1 MVENL
6 NKKTR
11 AVTEGQYK
19 KIISVIRSGFVC
31 ADGHVVKPN
40 ERIATALSLE
50 ANLGLR
56 ISDILQ
62 LKLSAI
68 IRDGNRYR
76 LDIVEL
82 KTKKKREFTVP
93 TDIYIYIQ
101 NYALENNIN
110 PSAKLFDIT
119 ERAVNKYLKLACDHL
134 EISGIGSHSFRK
146 YFATSI
152 YVNNN
157 YNIELVRVL
166 LQHSSVVTTQRYLSI
181 QTREIEN
188 ALQRHV
194 KLV

>member
-1 MVENL
+1 M
-6 NKKTR
+6 NKKTV
-11 AVTEGQYK
+11 ALDEEQYK
-19 KIISVIRSGFVC
+19 KIIETINSGFVC
-31 ADGHVVKPN
+31 KDGHKVKPN
-40 ERIATALSLE
+40 NRIATALVLE

-62 LKLSAI
+62 LRLSSI
-68 IRDGNRYR
+68 IKDGSRYR
-76 LDIVEL
+76 LNIIE
-82 KTKKKREFTVP
+82 KKSKLERNFTVP
-93 TDIYIYIQ
+93 IEIYSFIQ
-101 NYALENNIN
+101 DYALQNNIG
-110 PSAKLFDIT
+110 PKAKLFDIS

-134 EISGIGSHSFRK
+134 KISGIASHSFRK

-188 ALQRHV
+188 ALQNHIM
-194 KLV
+194 LM

>member
-1 MVENL
+1 M
-6 NKKTR
+6 NKKTV
-11 AVTEGQYK
+11 ALDEEQYK
-19 KIISVIRSGFVC
+19 KIIETINSGFVC
-31 ADGHVVKPN
+31 KDGHKVKPN
-40 ERIATALSLE
+40 NRIATALVLE

-62 LKLSAI
+62 LRLSSI
-68 IRDGNRYR
+68 IKDGSRYR
-76 LDIVEL
+76 LNIIE
-82 KTKKKREFTVP
+82 KKSKLERNFTVP
-93 TDIYIYIQ
+93 IEIYSFIQ
-101 NYALENNIN
+101 DYALQNNIG
-110 PSAKLFDIT
+110 PKAKLFDIS

-134 EISGIGSHSFRK
+134 KISGIASHSFRK

-188 ALQRHV
+188 ALQNHIM
-194 KLV
+194 LV